1 MESAPLT
8 LVDLVIVIVIVLLL
22 TFYQAHDHA
31 RAASIA
37 TQTADTTV
45 AINEHTLAAGEF
57 ARAAVGTGS
66 KEALRTLKLL
76 EEHHQKLSQLLKFPT
91 ENPVVDATSE
101 KTVTPSAAVSELRS
115 PSKDGGQA
123 SPRRTPATP
132 STLQIPRR
140 MPPRDMSSS
149 IASNLAS
156 ARGIR
161 SSNNRRA
168 LSPSISTQQ
177 APGSLEVPI
186 RNTNRQSTSP
196 DVMSEQEHA
205 KPSWLPPMPINQSK
219 TDAQALTAR
228 TSAAAEP
235 AAPSASEEG
244 FNRFY
249 STVENLLSKL
259 SAPLAYAGLPL
270 ISEEPSTPPEPT
282 KPKEAPQR
290 SKYTTSRS
298 TPGDPDLN
306 KFISRAALRASAH
319 PTQGGDSFYVVQPT
333 GHTVSYAN
341 ILSFAEKEKRR
352 LAASMHSA
360 DPGMFDDPDHDDFV
374 DAHETPMPPSPGL
387 KRFGG
392 KGKSTGVKE
401 LENVVEELY
410 IENKS
415 LKDCIDQLSKRLH
428 AFEMSAQQ
436 SSLALQESMRMLR
449 PSSPAPAPIVAKGG
463 ETEAKM
469 IRKIKSLEEQVE
481 AGEKEVRKLAKENEK
496 LQTVVA
502 RYRDRWEKLKEGAKN
517 RREAPKDAKGG
528 DGKEDGGGRFL
539 AS

>member
-1 MESAPLT
+1 LLT
-8 LVDLVIVIVIVLLL
+8 LC
-22 TFYQAHDHA
+22 QAHDHA

-45 AINEHTLAAGEF
+45 AINEHALAAGEF

-101 KTVTPSAAVSELRS
+101 KIVTTSAAVSELRS
-115 PSKDGGQA
+115 PTKDVGQA

-186 RNTNRQSTSP
+186 RKNGRQSTSP
-196 DVMSEQEHA
+196 DAIPEQVQG
-205 KPSWLPPMPINQSK
+205 KPSWVPPMSTHQPKAN
-219 TDAQALTAR
+219 AQVLTTR
-228 TSAAAEP
+228 TSAIAEP
-235 AAPSASEEG
+235 AATSASEEG
-244 FNRFY
+244 FHRFY
-249 STVENLLSKL
+249 STVESLLYKL

-270 ISEEPSTPPEPT
+270 ISEEPSTPPESV
-282 KPKEAPQR
+282 KPKETPQKLKHT
-290 SKYTTSRS
+290 SSRS
-298 TPGDPDLN
+298 TTGEPDLT

-319 PTQGGDSFYVVQPT
+319 PAQGGDSFYVVPTT

-352 LAASMHSA
+352 MAASMHSA
-360 DPGMFDDPDHDDFV
+360 DPGLFDDPDHDDFV

-387 KRFGG
+387 KRYGG
-392 KGKSTGVKE
+392 KGKSSGIKE

-436 SSLALQESMRMLR
+436 SSLALQESMRMMR
-449 PSSPAPAPIVAKGG
+449 PASPVPSPSFPKSG

-469 IRKIKSLEEQVE
+469 SRKIKSLEEQVE
-481 AGEKEVRKLAKENEK
+481 AGEKEMRKLAKENEK

-502 RYRDRWEKLKEGAKN
+502 RYRDRWEKLKEGAKT
-517 RREAPKDAKGG
+517 RREAPKDAQGG
-528 DGKEDGGGRFL
+528 GGKDPDGGRFL
-539 AS
+539 AG